1 MEPLFSEWLTLVAGF
16 THPLPR
22 GAAVSPRQLAELPLA
37 SFTGMFVSRRYIDD
51 YCSLHGIEPRIA
63 LEANSISAVLEIIR
77 RGELAAILPS
87 AMQNEH
93 RDLRYISLDPP
104 FPIRAVAL
112 LRRQG
117 AYRTAASIAFCT
129 LLKDMLQDGE
139 LSSLETFAS
148 ECNSQRDVGGQ

>member
-63 LEANSISAVLEIIR
+63 LEANSISAVLKIIR
-77 RGELAAILPS
+77 RSNSRPS
-87 AMQNEH
+87 CRAQCRTNIGTCATSRSTRHFRFEQ
-93 RDLRYISLDPP
+93 LRCSGGRARIARRPRSL
-104 FPIRAVAL
+104 
-112 LRRQG
+112 
-117 AYRTAASIAFCT
+117 
-129 LLKDMLQDGE
+129 
-139 LSSLETFAS
+139 FA
-148 ECNSQRDVGGQ
+148 RF